1 MHIKKYA
8 WVFCELSSTDS
19 CCCCLCCCCCC
30 RRWCSYCC
38 CWVVFVCILRA
49 FNDWPPPP
57 GEIRTV
63 ARYPDGHR
71 DSYSDRERESDA
83 GQGQGYKPKP
93 KPSWDQKDRPCMQT
107 GPMCKKR
114 RSRKPKTEKKSKKII
129 VCATMKDAAC
139 SQGEGGARAPGM
151 S

>member
-1 MHIKKYA
+1 MTDRHRQVKY
-8 WVFCELSSTDS
+8 EQLPDTQTDTETATATES
-19 CCCCLCCCCCC
+19 
-30 RRWCSYCC
+30 
-38 CWVVFVCILRA
+38 
-49 FNDWPPPP
+49 
-57 GEIRTV
+57 
-63 ARYPDGHR
+63 
-71 DSYSDRERESDA
+71 ERESDA

-114 RSRKPKTEKKSKKII
+114 RSRKPKTKKVKKII